1 MRKTKRTKTKKV
13 DDLSLKEVC
22 RVWGSAEAEV
32 IKSFLKS
39 NGITCLLRGNVVQS
53 VHPFSVDGL
62 GEIRILVPAKD
73 HSSAKE
79 LLKSHSKE

>member
-1 MRKTKRTKTKKV
+1 
-13 DDLSLKEVC
+13 
-22 RVWGSAEAEV
+22 V
-32 IKSFLKS
+32 IKSFLKG

-62 GEIRILVPAKD
+62 GEIRIFVPDKD
-73 HSSAKE
+73 YSSAKE

>member
-1 MRKTKRTKTKKV
+1 MRKTKGKKTREV
-13 DDLSLKEVC
+13 DDLNLKEVC
-22 RVWGSAEAEV
+22 RVWGPAEAEV
-32 IKSFLKS
+32 IKSFLKG

-62 GEIRILVPAKD
+62 GEIRIFVPDKD
-73 HSSAKE
+73 YSSAKE

>member
-1 MRKTKRTKTKKV
+1 MRKTKGKKTKEA

-22 RVWGSAEAEV
+22 RIWGPVEAEV

-39 NGITCLLRGNVVQS
+39 NGITCLLRGNVVLS

-62 GEIRILVPAKD
+62 GEIRILVPDKD
-73 HSSAKE
+73 YTSAKE

>member
-1 MRKTKRTKTKKV
+1 MHKTDNKNKKEV
-13 DDLSLKEVC
+13 DDMNLKEVC
-22 RVWGSAEAEV
+22 RVWGPAESEV

-62 GEIRILVPAKD
+62 GEIRILVPIKD
-73 HSSAKE
+73 YSAAKE
-79 LLKSHSKE
+79 LLKSRSKE